1 MNKNFDAET
10 ELNLKMMIIIARM
23 VKVID
28 QTVIPDICS
37 RGLTPSQFGVLE
49 ALLHKGPLTVN
60 EIIEKT
66 LSTSGNMGLVISN
79 LERSGLVLKK
89 VSETDR
95 RSRTIELTDEG
106 RRLIEEIFPFHVEV
120 VNRMFSGIE
129 LSEKEQMAELMKK
142 LSKSIGDQL

>member
-1 MNKNFDAET
+1 MNKNFNKET

-23 VKVID
+23 VKAID
-28 QTVIPDICS
+28 QTVIPDISS

-79 LERSGLVLKK
+79 LERSGFVIKK

-106 RRLIEEIFPFHVEV
+106 RKLIEEIFPLHVEI
-120 VNRMFSGIE
+120 VNKMFSGIE

-142 LSKSIGDQL
+142 LSKSIGDKL

>member
-1 MNKNFDAET
+1 MNHNLDAET

-23 VKVID
+23 VKAID
-28 QTVIPDICS
+28 QTVIPDIS
-37 RGLTPSQFGVLE
+37 SHGLTPSQFGVLE

-89 VSETDR
+89 VSETDK

-106 RRLIEEIFPFHVEV
+106 RKLIEEIFPLHVEV
-120 VNRMFSGIE
+120 VNRMFSGID

>member
-1 MNKNFDAET
+1 MKKNFDKET

-23 VKVID
+23 VKAID
-28 QTVIPDICS
+28 QTVIPDINS
-37 RGLTPSQFGVLE
+37 HGLTPSQFSVLE

-89 VSETDR
+89 VSETDK
-95 RSRTIELTDEG
+95 RSRTIELTNEG
-106 RRLIEEIFPFHVEV
+106 RKLIEEIFPPHVEI
-120 VNRMFSGIE
+120 VNRMFSGID
-129 LSEKEQMAELMKK
+129 LSEKEQMAEMMKK